1 MIEWTKVSLGIWRKL
16 RPLQNT
22 NKSCPPTFYVVHAV
36 SIGRL
41 SVTATKNLPG
51 QLHISSKTAEKDRI
65 MTTLTG
71 PKHYH
76 VQNGGAKWNTNMTSV
91 DSANQLCVRRKQLHL
106 AVYVAS
112 DYSKF
117 ESDQRT
123 HKITSGNRSVKCR
136 FKIIFQI

>member
-1 MIEWTKVSLGIWRKL
+1 MEFEGSYDRYRIQTSLAHLPFMLYMLYPSVDFLSLLLKTCLVNSIFQVKPRK
-16 RPLQNT
+16 
-22 NKSCPPTFYVVHAV
+22 
-36 SIGRL
+36 
-41 SVTATKNLPG
+41 
-51 QLHISSKTAEKDRI
+51 KTGF

-112 DYSKF
+112 VYSKF

-136 FKIIFQI
+136 FKITFQI